1 MKTLQ
6 ALINRNRKLFFRDR
20 GMLFSSLITPVI
32 LIVLYATFLAKVYK
46 DSFTSY
52 LPKILHVSE
61 KLIDGA
67 VASKLGAALIA
78 VSCVTVTFC
87 VNLTMV
93 QDKASGARK
102 DFDVSPVK
110 RPVLYLGYFC
120 ATVLNSLMVNVL
132 ALVLCLFYIG
142 KMGWYLSATDLAW
155 MVLDV
160 LLLVLFGAVLSS
172 IICYPLKTQGQMSA
186 VGTIVSAGYGFICG
200 AYMPVSNFGDGLQK
214 LLSYLPGTYGTSLLK
229 NHMLR
234 GVFAQMK
241 EDGFPKQSVT
251 EIAKSLDCLPVFRGE
266 VVSTQEMIAVMA
278 ASILILGAVYL
289 VMTAIFVKRNTVK
302 S

>member
-1 MKTLQ
+1 MLRSLQKYIKT
-6 ALINRNRKLFFRDR
+6 
-20 GMLFSSLITPVI
+20 
-32 LIVLYATFLAKVYK
+32 
-46 DSFTSY
+46 
-52 LPKILHVSE
+52 HVSE

-67 VASKLGAALIA
+67 VASQLGAALLA

-120 ATVLNSLMVNVL
+120 ATVFNSLMVNVL
-132 ALVLCLFYIG
+132 ALVLCLFYIR

-214 LLSYLPGTYGTSLLK
+214 FLFYLPGTYGTSLLK

-251 EIAKSLDCLPVFRGE
+251 EIAKSLDCRPVFRGE